1 LVALPLLH
9 ILNYTDMKKLLVF
22 FVILTSCTK
31 QYLPDEQSR
40 SANVA
45 SAVRNASEIPDEIHF
60 TALGLYPEGIVF
72 DRMNNRFLVS
82 SVAKGTIGVV
92 SYDGTYTPFIEDDD
106 LQATIGMKIDEP
118 RKQLIVSATSM
129 ERDLA
134 QLRIYDLNTGS
145 LVQKVDLGAL
155 RPNSKHF
162 IDDVTLDPQGN
173 KYVTDAHSPIV
184 YKVTANGAA
193 SVLFE
198 NEKYAQP
205 DDFQFL
211 WFGFNGIAY
220 NKSGFLLV
228 GFFAGPAALLK
239 IPVNDP
245 DKFVEVDVDGVLG
258 AVDGLLISNDGKQL
272 AAVGFD
278 FSTEQLGVMY
288 LRSDDKWKSAW
299 KTDFFE
305 TGFVTPTT
313 LTSDGNNV
321 YVIYSYLLEFL
332 LGLEPRS
339 EFIIKKVPISS
350 KKF

>member
-1 LVALPLLH
+1 
-9 ILNYTDMKKLLVF
+9 MKKLLVF

-31 QYLPDEQSR
+31 QYIPDEQR
-40 SANVA
+40 SAIVT
-45 SAVRNASEIPDEIHF
+45 STVRKSSEIPDEIHF
-60 TALGLYPEGIVF
+60 TAQGLYPEGVVF

-82 SVAKGTIGVV
+82 SAAKGTIGAV

-118 RKQLIVSATSM
+118 RKQLVVVATSFA
-129 ERDLA
+129 RDVA
-134 QLRIYDLNTGS
+134 QLRMYDLNTGH
-145 LVQKVDLGAL
+145 LVQNVDLNAL
-155 RPNSKHF
+155 RPNNKHF
-162 IDDVTLDPQGN
+162 IDDVVLDPQGN
-173 KYVTDAHSPIV
+173 KYVTDAESPIV
-184 YKVTANGAA
+184 YKVALNGTA

-198 NEKYAQP
+198 NEKYAKP
-205 DDFQFL
+205 DDFPFL
-211 WFGFNGIAY
+211 WVGFNGIVY

-228 GFFAGPAALLK
+228 GFFAGPASLLK

-272 AAVGFD
+272 AAVGFN
-278 FSTEQLGVMY
+278 FSAEDVGVMF
-288 LRSDDKWKSAW
+288 LRSDDKWKSAE
-299 KTDFFE
+299 KTDFFP

-313 LTSDGNNV
+313 LTSDGNNL
-321 YVIYSYLLEFL
+321 YVMYSYLTEFL
-332 LGLEPRS
+332 LELDSTRS